1 MTGDDSNPIC
11 LECGLCCNGVIF
23 GDLQL
28 QPGDN
33 VARLQKLLGQWGTIA
48 RLKGNSKLP
57 QPCVALEGCRCR
69 IYDGRPQ
76 YCREFDCLL
85 LKNVKSGRIALP
97 AALGTI
103 RTARQRAERVRRLL
117 RQLGDA
123 DETAALGVR
132 FRRIKKRAESGE
144 LDDEATDLFGELTL
158 AVHDLNVI
166 IGGSFYPG

>member
-1 MTGDDSNPIC
+1 MTANDSNPIC

-28 QPGDN
+28 RPGDDL
-33 VARLQKLLGQWGTIA
+33 ARLQKLLGQGSA
-48 RLKGNSKLP
+48 RLTGKSKLP
-57 QPCVALEGCRCR
+57 QPCVALDGCQCR
-69 IYDGRPQ
+69 IYEGRPQ

-85 LKNVKSGRIALP
+85 LKNVKDGKIVLP

-103 RTARQRAERVRRLL
+103 RTARQRAERVRHLL

-123 DETAALGVR
+123 DETTALGVR
-132 FRRIKKRAESGE
+132 FRRIKKRAEAGE
-144 LDDEATDLFGELTL
+144 LDDEETDLFGELTL

-166 IGGSFYPG
+166 IGSSFFFG